1 MELRVSDTNPRQ
13 NQQKHSSKEV
23 SSDSFKNIMTKFVS
37 NQETTRVSAAAT
49 MYRTEVQSKKKRKA
63 LLEDYVEH
71 VDSQESV
78 AEMVKDIKTRL
89 TKLLAIERNFL
100 NL

>member
-1 MELRVSDTNPRQ
+1 MEIKFSDTNPKQ
-13 NQQKHSSKEV
+13 QQQKPSNKEV
-23 SSDSFKNIMTKFVS
+23 SGDSFKNIMTKFVS
-37 NQETTRVSAAAT
+37 HHDSSRVSAAAT

-89 TKLLAIERNFL
+89 TKLLTIERNFL
-100 NL
+100 NF